1 MSVKLSIQHGNT
13 LASAF
18 SYANYGIILCNMQQD
33 IDAATQFA
41 QVSLHIMSKFDAKA
55 IKPEMFLVLGCFILH
70 RKSHIKETL
79 PLLQEGYI
87 TSLEVGNMKFAGYN
101 ANTFCLHSF
110 WSGQALATLE
120 QNARAYSHGLMQL
133 NQLKIPSYCRLCW
146 QSVLNLLGFG
156 EHLSI
161 LSGEAMQETEIL
173 PLLLFNNDLSE
184 LFAFYS
190 YKLML
195 CFLFAEIEPAK
206 SHAVECRRYLTGVI
220 GIICEPAF
228 YFYDSLIVLAP
239 LSQPSSEVST
249 ALERVA
255 ENQTQLQQWAHYA
268 PMNYQHKV
276 DLVEAEKCRVLGQKA
291 EAIEFYD
298 RAISLA
304 KANAYI
310 QEEALANEH
319 LTIYLRQKQLV
330 KKPD

>member
-1 MSVKLSIQHGNT
+1 
-13 LASAF
+13 
-18 SYANYGIILCNMQQD
+18 
-33 IDAATQFA
+33 
-41 QVSLHIMSKFDAKA
+41 
-55 IKPEMFLVLGCFILH
+55 
-70 RKSHIKETL
+70 
-79 PLLQEGYI
+79 
-87 TSLEVGNMKFAGYN
+87 
-101 ANTFCLHSF
+101 
-110 WSGQALATLE
+110 
-120 QNARAYSHGLMQL
+120 
-133 NQLKIPSYCRLCW
+133 
-146 QSVLNLLGFG
+146 
-156 EHLSI
+156 
-161 LSGEAMQETEIL
+161 
-173 PLLLFNNDLSE
+173 
-184 LFAFYS
+184 
-190 YKLML
+190 
-195 CFLFAEIEPAK
+195 
-206 SHAVECRRYLTGVI
+206 
-220 GIICEPAF
+220 
-228 YFYDSLIVLAP
+228 